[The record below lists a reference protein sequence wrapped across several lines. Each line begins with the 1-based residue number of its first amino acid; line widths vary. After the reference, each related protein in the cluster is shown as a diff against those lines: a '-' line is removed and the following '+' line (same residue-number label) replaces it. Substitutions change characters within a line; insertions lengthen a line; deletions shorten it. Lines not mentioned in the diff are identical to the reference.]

1 MGRFYVVMALT
12 FFVLL
17 IINVI
22 FAIINIIYWATN
34 GLQSILHGM
43 NFIQRIYYSEYAKW
57 IILVDGLWWI
67 GAIAFA
73 INRKHYKTT
82 DNFYLQYSPILNPS
96 ICVVIPTY
104 NEELAIKKVLM
115 DFKSAMNVKHLIVID
130 NHSTDNTVAIAQQC
144 GARVI
149 TKEKN
154 MGYGHSCTLGLIESL
169 KTDTNIVVLVEG
181 DGTCNSYDISKM
193 IPYLDNCDMVVG
205 TRQLQVLSEKG
216 NQIKM
221 VYVWGNFFLAKALQI
236 KFFSLLHMGSVS
248 LTDVG
253 CLYRAIRKEALEKII
268 SEFLDP
274 KTHEVI
280 PGKEFVVFFTIE
292 SLKNN
297 LRVVEI
303 PITFKKRIGI
313 SKTGSDKKLQAIIDG
328 FYFLWYILRS

>member
-1 MGRFYVVMALT
+1 MGRFYVLMALT

-17 IINVI
+17 IVNVV
-22 FAIINIIYWATN
+22 FAIVNVIYWATN

-57 IILVDGLWWI
+57 VILADGMWWV
-67 GAIAFA
+67 GAIVFA
-73 INRKHYKTT
+73 ISRKHYKTS
-82 DNFYLQYSPILNPS
+82 DDFYLKYQPIQNPS

-104 NEELAIKKVLM
+104 NEELAIENVLK
-115 DFKSAMNVKHLIVID
+115 DFKNAKNVKHLIVID
-130 NHSTDNTVAIAQQC
+130 NHSTDNTVTIALKC
-144 GARVI
+144 GAKVI

-154 MGYGHSCTLGLIESL
+154 MGYGHSCTMGLIESL
-169 KTDTNIVVLVEG
+169 KTDANIIVLVEG

-193 IPYLDNCDMVVG
+193 TPYLDNCDMVVG
-205 TRQLQVLSEKG
+205 TRQIQVLSEKG

-221 VYVWGNFFLAKALQI
+221 IYVWGNYFLAKALQI

-253 CLYRAIRKEALEKII
+253 CLYRTIRREALEKII
-268 SEFLDP
+268 PLFIDS
-274 KTHEVI
+274 KTNQVI
-280 PGKEFVVFFTIE
+280 PKDEFVVFFTVE
-292 SLKNN
+292 ALRNN

-313 SKTGSDKKLQAIIDG
+313 SKTGSDKKFKAIMVG
-328 FYFLWYILRS
+328 FHFLWYILTS